1 MPFMDEPPGSTVST
15 ALSLTYGGL
24 IRKLRGITARTVDK
38 EPLWRVPGQ
47 EIKTGYR
54 PTW

>member
-1 MPFMDEPPGSTVST
+1 MDEPPGSTVSAAAST
-15 ALSLTYGGL
+15 AYGGVVRL
-24 IRKLRGITARTVDK
+24 LRSITAKTVDK
-38 EPLWRVPGQ
+38 EPRWRVPGQ